1 MDKLIIEGPTRLSGE
16 VSIEGSKNAALPI
29 MAACILTNDKSLI
42 KSVPELSDVF
52 TMCKILRALG
62 VKTNFS
68 NGNLEIDPAG
78 YKGNTAAYSYV
89 STMRASIC
97 ILGALLAKQKY
108 AKVSLPGGCIIGPRP
123 INIHIKGLRALGADI
138 IIEHGYVI
146 AKTKGLKGNSMYL
159 GGPFGSS
166 VLATANVMMAATLA
180 KGKTVIEY
188 AACEPE
194 IVDLADFLVKM
205 GAKIKGHRTHTIE
218 IEGVQSLHGAT
229 HNIIPDRI
237 EAGTYMIASC
247 AAKGD
252 ITIKGAEM
260 EHLRALA
267 DKLSE
272 AGASITEKANGDI
285 RVRALRRLKTI
296 DITTLSYPGF
306 PTDLQAQAM
315 ALMSISKGIAII
327 TEKIYSERFIHVG
340 ELNRMGAQIILEG
353 ESAIIHG
360 VKFLSGAEV
369 MASDLRASAALV
381 IGGIVAKGKTTISR
395 IYHLDRGYKDMAK
408 KLSMLG
414 AKIERV
420 KG

>member
-16 VSIEGSKNAALPI
+16 VIIEGSKNAALPI
-29 MAACILTNDKSLI
+29 IAASILSDEKSVI
-42 KSVPELSDVF
+42 KGVPELSDVF

-68 NGNLEIDPAG
+68 NRVLEIDPSG

-97 ILGALLAKQKY
+97 VLGPLLAKQRY
-108 AKVSLPGGCIIGPRP
+108 AKVSLPGGCVIGPRP
-123 INIHIKGLRALGADI
+123 INIHIKGLKALGADI
-138 IIEHGYVI
+138 TIEHGYVI
-146 AKTKGLKGNSMYL
+146 ARTKGLKGSSIYL

-166 VLATANVMMAATLA
+166 VLATANVMMAAVLA
-180 KGKTVIEY
+180 KGKTIIEY

-194 IVDLADFLVKM
+194 IVDLADFLIKM
-205 GAKIKGHRTHTIE
+205 GANIKGHRTHTIQ
-218 IEGVQSLHGAT
+218 IEGVKSLHGAV
-229 HNIIPDRI
+229 HNVIPDRI
-237 EAGTYMIASC
+237 EAGTYMIA
-247 AAKGD
+247 AAATKGD
-252 ITIKGAEM
+252 IIIKSANI
-260 EHLRALA
+260 EHLRALV
-267 DKLSE
+267 DKLTE
-272 AGASITEKANGDI
+272 AGVNITVKHSGDI
-285 RVRALRRLKTI
+285 RVRALRRLNTI
-296 DITTLSYPGF
+296 DVTTLSYPGF
-306 PTDLQAQAM
+306 PTDLQAQVM

-327 TEKIYSERFIHVG
+327 TEKIYPERFIHVG

-360 VKFLSGAEV
+360 AKSLSGAEV

-381 IGGIVAKGKTTISR
+381 IGGMISKGKTTISR
-395 IYHLDRGYKDMAK
+395 IYHLDRGYKDMEK